1 MKVYC
6 GATGGHKTLNY
17 LKENNY
23 GLMLNPLSW
32 KYSQNGAIPW
42 QYWALD
48 NGAYKSYTDG
58 LEFDKNKFIETI
70 YEKLPKSEMTPD
82 FIVVPDKVGAG
93 LESLEFSLEW
103 NKKLKDLKKYNWYLA
118 VQDGMDSDNVK
129 NVINKFDGIFVGG
142 TVKWKVKSGE
152 DWVKLAHKNN
162 KPCHIGRVGTLKRVL
177 WAKRIKA
184 DSIDSTNFVRNPNG
198 FRPLEAAKVQTR
210 LEA

>member
-6 GATGGHKTLNY
+6 GSTAGVKTLSY
-17 LKENNY
+17 LKEKNY
-23 GLMLNPLSW
+23 GLMINPSSW
-32 KYSQNGAIPW
+32 KYSQNSVFPW

-58 LEFDKNKFIETI
+58 VDFDKTKFLKTI
-70 YEKLPKSEMTPD
+70 YEKLPKSEMSPD

-93 LESLEFSLEW
+93 IESLRFSLAW
-103 NKKLKDLKKYNWYLA
+103 HSRLKYMKEYNWYLA
-118 VQDGMDSDNVK
+118 VQNGM
-129 NVINKFDGIFVGG
+129 VIDDVEKIIADFDGIFVGG
-142 TVKWKVKSGE
+142 TVKWKVKTGE
-152 DWVKLAHKNN
+152 YWVKLAHKYN
-162 KPCHIGRVGTLKRVL
+162 KPCHIGRVGTFKRVL

-198 FRPLEAAKVQTR
+198 FRPLESAKVQTM

>member
-6 GATGGHKTLNY
+6 GSTAGVKTLSY
-17 LKENNY
+17 LKEKNY
-23 GLMLNPLSW
+23 GLMLNPSSW
-32 KYSQNGAIPW
+32 KYSQNSAFPW

-58 LEFDKNKFIETI
+58 VDFDKTKFLKTI
-70 YEKLPKSEMTPD
+70 YEKLPKSKMSPD

-93 LESLEFSLEW
+93 IESLRFSLAW
-103 NKKLKDLKKYNWYLA
+103 HSRLKYMKEYNWYLA
-118 VQDGMDSDNVK
+118 VQDDMEFDDVRK
-129 NVINKFDGIFVGG
+129 VMADFDGIFVGG
-142 TVKWKVKSGE
+142 TVKWKVKTGE
-152 DWVKLAHKNN
+152 YWVKLAHKYN
-162 KPCHIGRVGTLKRVL
+162 KPCHIGRVGTFKRVL

-198 FRPLEAAKVQTR
+198 FRPLESAKVQTM